1 MVFIRRVEDFV
12 CDNCGTKNR
21 GNGYTNHCS
30 SCLYSKHVD
39 IEPGD
44 RLATC
49 LGLMVPVRVELR
61 SGSLSLVHRCQ
72 TCSVERR
79 CRTSPRDD
87 MTQIHAVSARQ
98 LPPIAPP
105 APRPR
110 RRRGR

>member
-1 MVFIRRVEDFV
+1 MVFIRRIEDFV
-12 CDNCGTKNR
+12 CENCGAKNR

-39 IEPGD
+39 IDPGD

-49 LGLMVPVRVELR
+49 HGLMVPIRVELR

-72 TCSVERR
+72 VCGIERR
-79 CRTSPRDD
+79 CRTSPQDD
-87 MTQIHAVSARQ
+87 MAQIHAVSARQ
-98 LPPIAPP
+98 LPPLAPP
-105 APRPR
+105 VPRPR